1 VLPRL
6 QIATLLLLAS
16 GSAFGQTHQPPP
28 GKLSNIFR
36 GPLSTRVAAGDTL
49 AVSITPGGVVPI
61 YSSSTTIQP
70 GSWVSIYGTNL
81 ATAVTTWNGDFPTK
95 LAGTTVTINN
105 KPAYLYFI
113 APNQIDIQAPDDT
126 ATGTVPVVVT
136 TPAGTANSTVTLGAF
151 GPSFCVLVAGN
162 NKHYVA
168 GIIVRND
175 GSGTQGGGTYDFIGP
190 GGNAFTFTTVPVK
203 PGDVL
208 ELFGVGFGPTDPA
221 IPAGMV
227 VPPGQ
232 FGTIKKENP
241 VTILING
248 IAVTPSFVGI
258 TEAGTFQINLTI
270 PPGVGTGDLTLVALV
285 GGVQTP
291 NGVLITAQ

>member
-6 QIATLLLLAS
+6 QIATLLLLAA

-36 GPLSTRVAAGDTL
+36 GPLSTRVASGDTL

-70 GSWVSIYGTNL
+70 GSWVSIYGANL
-81 ATAVTTWNGDFPTK
+81 ATGVTSWNGNFPTT

-105 KPAYLYFI
+105 KNAYLYFI
-113 APNQIDIQAPDDT
+113 APSQIDVQAPDDT

-136 TPAGTANSTVTLGAF
+136 TPAGTANSTVTLGQF
-151 GPSFCVLVAGN
+151 GPAFCVIGG
-162 NKHYVA
+162 KYVA
-168 GIIVRND
+168 GIILRSD

-190 GGNAFTFTTVPVK
+190 AGNSLGFTTVPVK
-203 PGDVL
+203 SGDIV
-208 ELFGVGFGPTDPA
+208 ELFGVGFGPTSPP
-221 IPAGMV
+221 IPAGTV
-227 VPPGQ
+227 LAPGQ
-232 FGTIKKENP
+232 YGTATSP
-241 VTILING
+241 VNMLING
-248 IAVTPSFVGI
+248 VAVTPSFVGI

-270 PPGVGTGDLTLVALV
+270 PPALGTGDLTIVALV
-285 GGVQTP
+285 GGMQTP
-291 NGVLITAQ
+291 NGVLISAQ